1 MSKPRPKKMT
11 NPDAGAG
18 MRRAVVVGAG
28 LAGCEAAWQLARRG
42 ISVTLYD
49 MKPARRS
56 PAHHTDG
63 YAELVCSNS
72 LKSDALTN
80 AAGLLKE
87 ELRRL
92 GSLLIA
98 CADAVRVPAGGALAV
113 DRDAFSALVTERV
126 RAHPLITAQTKEVS
140 AVPEPFAVVAT
151 GPLTDGALAA
161 DMERRFGKALSFFD
175 AACPIVTADSIDMDK
190 AFFAAR
196 YDKGTPDYI
205 NCPMDEDEYTAFWQA
220 LTTAECT
227 EQKAFER
234 EAFRVFEGCMPV
246 EVMAKRGADTL
257 RFGPLK
263 PVGLRDPRTGRT
275 PYAVVQLR
283 RDNSAG
289 TLYNMVGFQTNLR
302 FGEQKRV
309 FSMIPALKNAEFVRY
324 GVMHRNSFLHS
335 PGILSDNY
343 EVLDTPGLFF
353 AGQITGV
360 EGYVESI
367 ASGLC
372 AGMALAARI
381 AGNPPPRFPG
391 TTVTGALAR
400 YISDLSVR
408 DFQPMNSNFG
418 IVDGLSER
426 VRGKRER
433 YGRIAER
440 ALADIDALRAR
451 QRQIWGC
458 ALAAD

>member
-1 MSKPRPKKMT
+1 MSSPRPKKMT
-11 NPDAGAG
+11 SPDIGAKTL
-18 MRRAVVVGAG
+18 RAIVVGAG

-42 ISVTLYD
+42 IPVTLYE

-56 PAHHTDG
+56 PAHHADG

-72 LKSDALTN
+72 LKADALTN

-113 DRDAFSALVTERV
+113 DRDAFSVLVTERI
-126 RAHPLITAQTKEVS
+126 RAHPLISAQTKEV
-140 AVPEPFAVVAT
+140 VTIPEPFAVVAT
-151 GPLTDGALAA
+151 GPLTDGSLAA

-175 AACPIVTADSIDMDK
+175 AAAPIVTADSIDMDK

-205 NCPMDEDEYTAFWQA
+205 NCPMSEDEYNAFWHA
-220 LTTAECT
+220 LTTAECA
-227 EQKAFER
+227 ELKEFER
-234 EAFRVFEGCMPV
+234 ETFRVFEGCMPI
-246 EVMAKRGADTL
+246 EVMAKRGPDTL

-263 PVGLRDPRTGRT
+263 PVGLRDPRTGQT

-309 FSMIPALKNAEFVRY
+309 FSMIPALRNAEFVRY
-324 GVMHRNSFLHS
+324 GVMHRNSFLRS

-372 AGMALAARI
+372 AGMALAARMT
-381 AGNPPPRFPG
+381 GKPLPRFPG
-391 TTVTGALAR
+391 TTIIGALAR
-400 YISDLSVR
+400 YISDVSVR

-418 IVDGLSER
+418 IVDGLPER
-426 VRGKRER
+426 IRGKRER
-433 YGRIAER
+433 YERIAER
-440 ALADIDALRAR
+440 ALADIDALWEKE
-451 QRQIWGC
+451 RQIWGD
-458 ALAAD
+458 ALEAD